1 MYNMGYIMS
10 IKVITHSIIFYF
22 FLIIKYFHLKKN
34 DVLFFANGVKHKLIA
49 FIPP

>member
-10 IKVITHSIIFYF
+10 IKFIAHSIIFYF

-34 DVLFFANGVKHKLIA
+34 DVLFFTNGVKHKLIA

>member
-22 FLIIKYFHLKKN
+22 FLIIKYFHLKN